1 MPRALWMGYLLLV
14 SGAATA
20 STPEAWSAY
29 DKEVIAKCV
38 AASHLRDA
46 HPGGQRIDFDDR
58 VGMSALFIV
67 GHYPQPHM
75 NNQRGRELCLFD
87 KKTKTATVADA
98 DTSLRS

>member
-1 MPRALWMGYLLLV
+1 MSRAAASVALLLV
-14 SGAATA
+14 AAAATA
-20 STPEAWSAY
+20 STPQAWSDY

-46 HPGGQRIDFDDR
+46 HPGGQRIDFDDHT
-58 VGMSALFIV
+58 GISALFII

-87 KKTKTATVADA
+87 KRSQKVIIADA
-98 DTSLRS
+98 DGALR

>member
-1 MPRALWMGYLLLV
+1 MSRAAPWMVWLLLV
-14 SGAATA
+14 AGIATA

-46 HPGGQRIDFDDR
+46 HPGGQLVEFDDH
-58 VGMSALFIV
+58 VGISALFII
-67 GHYPQPHM
+67 GHYPQPNM

-87 KKTKTATVADA
+87 KRSRTATVSDA
-98 DTSLRS
+98 DGALR